1 MSKIGL
7 VNIEPKIVN
16 SAYMQISRFHK
27 QQGDTVEWWN
37 ADKVYDKVYC
47 SKLFKFTET
56 PDNLPQG
63 TIYGGSGISLK
74 KKLSKEIQQCEYDYS
89 IYPDCEFSL
98 VWFSRGCNRK
108 CPFCVVPQ
116 KEGKIHSVEPKQ
128 LNANGN
134 RVKVQDNNFFM
145 CKKWPEHIN
154 KLLTWQTTT
163 IGANIE
169 FAGGIDVRTL
179 YKKQCE
185 ALLKFRTKYQIK
197 TAWDDPRVPMDKHF
211 RRILQ
216 WIRPY
221 RFMCFVLIGYWS
233 TPEQDLMRVMKLRE
247 MKVDPFVMPYDKH
260 DKYQKRFARW
270 VNHKAI
276 FKSVKWKDYR

>member
-1 MSKIGL
+1 MKIGL

-16 SAYMQISRFHK
+16 SAYMQISTYHK
-27 QQGDTVEWWN
+27 QHGDRIEWWSPERN
-37 ADKVYDKVYC
+37 YDKVYL
-47 SKLFKFTET
+47 SKLFNYSPT
-56 PDNLPQG
+56 PEGLPKNTIRGG
-63 TIYGGSGISLK
+63 TGISLK
-74 KKLSKEIQQCEYDYS
+74 RHLPKKIEQCEYDYS
-89 IYPDCEFSL
+89 IYPDCDFSL
-98 VWFSRGCNRK
+98 VWFSRGCGRN

-116 KEGKIHSVEPKQ
+116 KEGKIHAVEPKQ
-128 LNANGN
+128 LNTRGR

-145 CKKWPEHIN
+145 CKAWPDAMN
-154 KLLTWQTTT
+154 KLLVWQTCDRD
-163 IGANIE
+163 IE

-185 ALLKFRTKYQIK
+185 SLKQIKTKYQIK

-211 RRILQ
+211 KRVLQ
-216 WIRPY
+216 WVRPY

-233 TPEQDLMRVMKLRE
+233 TPEQDLMRVEKLRE
-247 MKVDPFVMPYDKH
+247 MKVDPFVMPYNKH
-260 DKYQKRFARW
+260 DEYQRRFARW